1 MGPLQPEFPLYLGRI
16 IAAAL
21 GRASATSEKRSDAEN
36 KSSFGDL
43 FPPPDVEIDSKR
55 KGDFEG
61 VGGKKGGG
69 GGKGGGWGN
78 GSCWKKESRQTED
91 GAFECNLKKKARQK
105 HLRAKC
111 ALFKT
116 TFHPHI
122 QIIYYIYNIK

>member
-1 MGPLQPEFPLYLGRI
+1 VGPLQPEFPLYLGRI

-69 GGKGGGWGN
+69 GGKGGGGATAAA
-78 GSCWKKESRQTED
+78 GRKRADRQGIEHLSAISKKGET
-91 GAFECNLKKKARQK
+91 KASQGK
-105 HLRAKC
+105 VC
-111 ALFKT
+111 
-116 TFHPHI
+116 TFQNHI
-122 QIIYYIYNIK
+122 SSSHTDNILYI